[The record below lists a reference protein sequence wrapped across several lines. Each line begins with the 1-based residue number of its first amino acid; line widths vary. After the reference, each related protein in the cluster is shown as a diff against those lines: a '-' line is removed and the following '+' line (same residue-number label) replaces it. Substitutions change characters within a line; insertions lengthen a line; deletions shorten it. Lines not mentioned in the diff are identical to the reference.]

1 MVSGTAG
8 GGLCMWTGRN
18 CSTAVKDA
26 HSGAVEVLSFGRIAG
41 GGGGGVVASGGRDAK
56 VKLWS
61 SLDLSPVAT
70 LDVMATPS
78 VAGLR
83 QVRHVFLFAWRLGCV
98 KRVPGEAGTGRGCCE
113 RIASSSGNYC
123 Y

>member
-8 GGLCMWTGRN
+8 GGLCMWRGRN

-26 HSGAVEVLSFGRIAG
+26 HSGAVEVLSFGMIAG
-41 GGGGGVVASGGRDAK
+41 AGVVASGGRDAK

-61 SLDLSPVAT
+61 GLDLSPLAT

-83 QVRHVFLFAWRLGCV
+83 QVKKTFTSQSVYLF
-98 KRVPGEAGTGRGCCE
+98 
-113 RIASSSGNYC
+113 
-123 Y
+123 